1 MTEVLCSQWM
11 VPNRKD
17 SIPRHATPST
27 KRPMNGLPPNI
38 GWTSLR
44 RWRNDVWKA
53 FLKSR
58 LWRDKPPV
66 MQPIPPSLA
75 PFFQEYDLSLLNPE
89 KDSFTI
95 IERTLQFGNR
105 SELRWLFTIYSLKQI
120 RDWVRYFGKD
130 CLPQPHLNFWQL
142 ILDINE

>member
-1 MTEVLCSQWM
+1 
-11 VPNRKD
+11 
-17 SIPRHATPST
+17 
-27 KRPMNGLPPNI
+27 
-38 GWTSLR
+38 
-44 RWRNDVWKA
+44 
-53 FLKSR
+53 
-58 LWRDKPPV
+58 